1 MSPDRLFQRL
11 EDLLGKEAVAGPV
24 EAAGLAVGGCS
35 PAVGAV
41 FPASIEEVCA
51 AVRFC
56 SENSLKVVP
65 LGGGTMTER
74 CSAPSGY
81 DIALCTRRLDRVTD
95 YQRENLV
102 YAAEAG
108 VTGAR
113 TVELLSPN
121 GQMLAL
127 DPPGFLEATLG
138 GIVSARA
145 SGPSRAGYGAPRDL
159 VLGLKVVDARGE
171 LISAGGKVMKNA
183 AGYDLC
189 RLYTGSLGTL
199 GVIVE
204 TVFRLHPAPEASRAF
219 VGMFDSWE
227 DADRAAARMQ
237 SAPLAPRAVEL
248 LNREAARIYCP
259 DGRADHAVYL
269 LAAFDGTEEQL
280 ACQQQTVEGILEEA
294 GSRGFAEMEFGWNGE
309 RHHSLCNLER
319 TPRDGT
325 LLILSGLPS
334 DIPVLVSHLEE
345 ACALSGCCPLILA
358 GAVTGTVRAV
368 CPGLAGEARQQTA
381 RMILAKVA
389 GVRGV
394 SLRVFAHEPLPN
406 EAVWA
411 TPAPGV
417 EVMRRIK
424 DQLDPQRVFPAGRF
438 PGGI

>member
-11 EDLLGKEAVAGPV
+11 EDLLGKEAVTGPV

-51 AVRFC
+51 VVRFC
-56 SENSLKVVP
+56 AENSLKVVP
-65 LGGGTMTER
+65 LGSGTKMER

-108 VTGAR
+108 VTGAH
-113 TVELLSPN
+113 TLELLSPN

-138 GIVSARA
+138 GIVASRA
-145 SGPSRAGYGAPRDL
+145 SGPSRAGFGAPRDL
-159 VLGLKVVDARGE
+159 VLGVKVVDARGE

-227 DADRAAARMQ
+227 DADGAAARMQ

-248 LNREAARIYCP
+248 LNREAARLYCP

-280 ACQQQTVEGILEEA
+280 ACQQQTFEGILEET

-309 RHHSLCNLER
+309 RHQSLCNLER

-325 LLILSGLPS
+325 LLVLSGLPS

-345 ACALSGCCPLILA
+345 ACALSGCRPLILA

-368 CPGLAGEARQQTA
+368 CPGLVGEAREQA
-381 RMILAKVA
+381 AKMILAKVA

-411 TPAPGV
+411 TSAPGV

>member
-51 AVRFC
+51 VVRFC

-65 LGGGTMTER
+65 LGSGTMMER

-108 VTGAR
+108 VTGAH

-138 GIVSARA
+138 GIVASRA

-159 VLGLKVVDARGE
+159 VLGVKVVDARGE

-227 DADRAAARMQ
+227 DADGAAARMQ

-248 LNREAARIYCP
+248 LNREAARLYCP

-269 LAAFDGTEEQL
+269 LAAFDGTEELL
-280 ACQQQTVEGILEEA
+280 ACQQQTFEGILEET

-309 RHHSLCNLER
+309 RHQSLCNLER

-325 LLILSGLPS
+325 LLVLSGLPS

-345 ACALSGCCPLILA
+345 ACALSGCRPLILA

-368 CPGLAGEARQQTA
+368 CPGLAGEAREQA
-381 RMILAKVA
+381 AKMILAKVA

-411 TPAPGV
+411 TSAPGV